1 MAAILFYV
9 IIAIIIANYL
19 LDRYLSFLNKTHWI
33 DSLPAELADVYSEEK
48 FQQSI
53 TFRKESYCFSIISES
68 FSFLILL
75 LFLLLGGVALVDGW
89 ARNFT
94 SNPIFIALIFTAIIG
109 LVSDLLSTPLDVY
122 DTFVLEQKYGF
133 NTTTYRTFILD
144 KLKGLLLGGI
154 IGGGLLA
161 AFIWFCQIAGS
172 WFWLWAWLAFSA
184 FSLFMTYFYSNIIVP
199 IFNKQEPLEAG
210 SLREAIETFCQK
222 ADFPLDNVY
231 VINGSKRSTR
241 ANAYFTGFG
250 KRKRIVLYDTLREQL
265 TENEIV
271 AVLAHEVGHYKRKHV
286 KMGMVSSFIQMGAS
300 LFILSLF
307 INQPVFHEALGV
319 NLPAIHV
326 GLLSFGILYTPVSM
340 ILGLIGNHYSRKH
353 EFQADAFAVS
363 FNLSDNLIS
372 GLKKLS
378 SNNLS
383 NLTPHPVFVFF
394 HYSHPPLLE
403 RIKAMEKI
411 AANR

>member
-1 MAAILFYV
+1 MATILFYV
-9 IIAIIIANYL
+9 IIAIIVANYL
-19 LDRYLSFLNKTHWI
+19 LDRYLSYLNKTHWVN
-33 DSLPAELADVYSEEK
+33 SLPAELTDVYNEEK

-53 TFRKESYCFSIISES
+53 SFRQESYRFSIVSES

-75 LFLLLGGVALVDGW
+75 FFLLLGGVALVDGW
-89 ARNFT
+89 ARTFT
-94 SNPIFIALIFTAIIG
+94 TNAVFIALIFTAIIG
-109 LVSDLLSTPLDVY
+109 FASDLLSTLFEVY

-133 NTTTYRTFILD
+133 NTTTYKTFVLD
-144 KLKGLLLGGI
+144 KIKGLLLGAI

-161 AFIWFCQIAGS
+161 AFIWFYQAAGQ
-172 WFWLWAWLAFSA
+172 WFWLWAWVAFSA

-199 IFNKQEPLEAG
+199 LFNKQKPLEEG
-210 SLREAIETFCQK
+210 SLRSAIETFCRK

-265 TENEIV
+265 TEGEIV

-286 KMGMVSSFIQMGAS
+286 KMGMISSFLQMGGS

-340 ILGLIGNHYSRKH
+340 MLGLVGNYYSRKH
-353 EFQADAFAVS
+353 EYQADAFAAS
-363 FNLSDNLIS
+363 FDLSNDLIS

-383 NLTPHPVFVFF
+383 NLTPHPVYVFF
-394 HYSHPPLLE
+394 HYSHPTLLE

-411 AANR
+411 TSA